1 MFQKENYFEEA
12 CRIPFLVSWPAHAV
26 LGQMSGVVEN
36 RLVGQADLFGL
47 VTAAAGSEELRDGVS
62 ILSMLSRGPDLND
75 DGSGAGRQY
84 FFGVYSE
91 PGSQQF
97 KIMVRSHTYKYIFM
111 ANGGRELL
119 FNLVQDPFETTTL
132 CALSAEENSDKLTA
146 GGETKALRLLSTLRS
161 AGAAFLQAS
170 QAGSL
175 ALDPASPSGFL
186 EHDFVARPHHRIM
199 QMAADLGVTGFPDQ
213 PGDVLERW
221 PPRL

>member
-12 CRIPFLVSWPAHAV
+12 CRIPFLVSWPVHPV
-26 LGQMSGVVEN
+26 LGKLCGTVEN
-36 RLVGQADLFGL
+36 RLVGQADIFGL

-62 ILSMLSRGPDLND
+62 ILTMLSRPDAND
-75 DGSGAGRQY
+75 DGSGAEREY

-97 KIMVRSHTYKYIFM
+97 KIMVRSHTHKYVFM

-119 FNLVQDPFETTTL
+119 FDLVQDPFEMTTL
-132 CALSAEENSDKLTA
+132 CALTAEENSTKYTA
-146 GGETKALRLLSTLRS
+146 ERGGSLQLLPILRA
-161 AGAAFLQAS
+161 AGVAFLQAS
-170 QAGSL
+170 SAGIP
-175 ALDPASPSGFL
+175 ALDPSSHSGFL
-186 EHDFVARPHHRIM
+186 EHEFVARPYHRIM
-199 QMAADLGVTGFPDQ
+199 QMAADLGVTGFPDH